1 VLGYIRRSLLSA
13 IPTVIVVVTVV
24 FLMTRLTRGD
34 PVRAILG
41 ESGGTPEQIALLRE
55 QLGLDKPL
63 PLQYLDYWA
72 HLLRGDLGRSL
83 INDHSVWEWIVAYFP
98 FTLQLAI
105 VALCIGVAVGI
116 PLGMIAAVR
125 QNSLLD
131 HASMVLALVG
141 MSTPAFFLAILLIM
155 LFAVNWQILPITG
168 VGQPDDPLD
177 MVSHLVLPGLALG
190 LYESALIARM
200 CRSSMLDVLQQ
211 DFLRTARAKGLRERV
226 VMVRHALK
234 NAMLPVLA
242 IIAVDL
248 GQLLGGTVILETV
261 FSRPGLGTLL
271 VQGILQRDY
280 PVVQGT
286 IAFFVVLVILVNIL
300 FDLVYAYVDPRIRY
314 S

>member
-1 VLGYIRRSLLSA
+1 
-13 IPTVIVVVTVV
+13 
-24 FLMTRLTRGD
+24 
-34 PVRAILG
+34 
-41 ESGGTPEQIALLRE
+41 
-55 QLGLDKPL
+55 
-63 PLQYLDYWA
+63 
-72 HLLRGDLGRSL
+72 
-83 INDHSVWEWIVAYFP
+83 
-98 FTLQLAI
+98 
-105 VALCIGVAVGI
+105 
-116 PLGMIAAVR
+116 MIAAVR
-125 QNSLLD
+125 QNSVLD
-131 HASMVLALVG
+131 HTSMVLALVG

-155 LFAVNWQILPITG
+155 VFAVNWQILPITG
-168 VGQPDDPLD
+168 VGQLDNPLD
-177 MVSHLVLPGLALG
+177 MASHLVLPGLALG

-200 CRSSMLDVLQQ
+200 CRSSMLDVLHQ

-248 GQLLGGTVILETV
+248 GQLLGGAVILETV
-261 FSRPGLGTLL
+261 FSRPGIGTLL

-300 FDLVYAYVDPRIRY
+300 FDLVYAYIDPRIRY